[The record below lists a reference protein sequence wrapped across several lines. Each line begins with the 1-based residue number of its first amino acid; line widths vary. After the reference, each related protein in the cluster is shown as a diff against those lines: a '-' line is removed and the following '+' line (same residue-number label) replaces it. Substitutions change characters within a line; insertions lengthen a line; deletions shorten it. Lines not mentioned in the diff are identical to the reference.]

1 MDYDDQPPPREFI
14 ASYPFDSSDATSD
27 IVLLSSDKIHF
38 YCHKV
43 ILSLSSPYFKEKF
56 TIPSGYVDAAPI
68 LFMSEDSKILDKILR
83 FCYPAVDPKFESLSE
98 FYQVVTTMVNKFSMR
113 NVARRARGELC
124 KYAKSEPLR
133 VFAIAYAMQWN
144 DEAAEAAACVLNR
157 PLLALD
163 DQDIPELDILPS
175 PRVLYRLFKTYHTRS
190 DAVCQAANKSDD
202 DAIIGLLNGVACS
215 EHDSFPD
222 PEGTPTKTWFV
233 RYCTSVRE
241 TLCHEPSLETLFA
254 CDEWARPLAER
265 TASSCVHCSQLDLEG
280 LFRNCIPYIYLGNIK
295 KALKMRFEL

>member
-1 MDYDDQPPPREFI
+1 MDYDDQSPPPESI

-56 TIPSGYVDAAPI
+56 TIPTGYVDAAPI
-68 LFMSEDSKILDKILR
+68 LFMSEDSKVLDKILR
-83 FCYPAVDPKFESLSE
+83 FCYPAVDPRFESLSE
-98 FYQVVTTMVNKFSMR
+98 FYQVITVMVDKFSMR
-113 NVARRARGELC
+113 DVARRARGELRR
-124 KYAKSEPLR
+124 YASSEPLR

-144 DEAAEAAACVLNR
+144 EEAAEAAGCVLNR

-175 PRVLYRLFKTYHTRS
+175 PRVLYRLFKTYRTRL
-190 DAVCQAANKSDD
+190 DAVGQAASRCDD
-202 DAIIGLLNGVACS
+202 DAILGVLNGVVCPD
-215 EHDSFPD
+215 HDSIPD
-222 PEGTPTKTWFV
+222 PEGAPTKTWFV
-233 RYCTSVRE
+233 RYCTSVQE
-241 TLCHEPSLETLFA
+241 TLSHEPSLETLFT
-254 CDEWARPLAER
+254 CDERARPLAER
-265 TASSCVHCSQLDLEG
+265 TASSCMHCSQLDLEG